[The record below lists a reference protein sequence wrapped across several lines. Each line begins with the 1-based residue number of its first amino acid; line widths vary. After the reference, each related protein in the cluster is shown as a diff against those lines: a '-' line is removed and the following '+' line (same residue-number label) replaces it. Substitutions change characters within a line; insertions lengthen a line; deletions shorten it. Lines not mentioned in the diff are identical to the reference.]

1 LAPVVQGEGKD
12 QRFIAIWAK
21 NREEWT
27 MTLLAGMKVRTTV
40 FGFYDAQGPE
50 SVNMIVE
57 QTELSTIFCSA
68 DFVKKI
74 ADMIRTGTAKTI
86 RNVVSFDKVSEAD
99 KLDA

>member
-74 ADMIRTGTAKTI
+74 TTMKKTGTAKTI
-86 RNVVSFDKVSEAD
+86 VNVVSFDKVSEAD
-99 KLDA
+99 RMDA

>member
-1 LAPVVQGEGKD
+1 
-12 QRFIAIWAK
+12 
-21 NREEWT
+21 

-57 QTELSTIFCSA
+57 QTELSTIFCSG

-74 ADMIRTGTAKTI
+74 MDMKKSGVAKTI
-86 RNVVSFDKVSEAD
+86 TNIVSFDKVE
-99 KLDA
+99 